1 MTLIMDISLYRL
13 ISSIRNKLY
22 DKGIKKSFKADVPTL
37 CVGNVTVGGTGKT
50 PHVEMV
56 LRMLMETEEWKGKNL
71 AVLSRGYKRDSKGFQ
86 QVTKEGSA
94 SLFGDEPLQIKK
106 KFPSV
111 TVAVDKDRIEG
122 CRFLAHPEELR
133 TAAAGRRCRNKN
145 IEPSDIVIL
154 DDAYQYRRLKAECNV
169 VLVNY
174 NRPVFQDRFL
184 PFGRLRDLPG
194 RIYDADVII
203 VSKCNPEISS
213 EEKSEFVRSMG
224 FKEFDPKTFVGVNP
238 KGREQI
244 VLFTCIGYEEP
255 QKLFPTSNPR
265 YFYSKK
271 LVLFSGVANS
281 DSFRNYLSDNYK
293 VLACF
298 DFGDHHKYV
307 GSDIRKLLAFV
318 KKNPTVAMATTE
330 KDAQRVLDYEG
341 MPQTLI
347 ERMFYVPI
355 RTEFVSP
362 EEKELFR
369 GILTG
374 LAKR

>member
-174 NRPVFQDRFL
+174 NRPVSQDRFL

-224 FKEFDPKTFVGVNP
+224 FKEFNPDTFTGVNP

-355 RTEFVSP
+355 HTEFVSP